1 MVRNCITCLTAGS
14 GINNPLVT
22 SQPLTTTLFFLLYHL
37 ASYQAGSEAL
47 VSCGVMESLLKNR
60 LRKFLQI
67 LYELGTLLPLCGAQK
82 TSDPAKTSDP
92 EKTSDPAKT
101 SYPKKTG
108 TK

>member
-22 SQPLTTTLFFLLYHL
+22 SQPLTTTLFFFLYIL

-47 VSCGVMESLLKNR
+47 VSCGIMESLLKNH
-60 LRKFLQI
+60 LRKILQI
-67 LYELGTLLPLCGAQK
+67 LYELGTLLPLCGGQK
-82 TSDPAKTSDP
+82 TSNRR
-92 EKTSDPAKT
+92 KT